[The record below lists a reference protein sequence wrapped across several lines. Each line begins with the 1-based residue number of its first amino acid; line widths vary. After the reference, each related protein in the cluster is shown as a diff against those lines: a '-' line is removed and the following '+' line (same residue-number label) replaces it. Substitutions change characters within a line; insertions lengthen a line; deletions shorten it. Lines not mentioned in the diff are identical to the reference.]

1 MHKLLVFDLDG
12 TLAQRAKGI
21 GYKDIQKLKELE
33 KSGYRIAIC
42 SGKPTYYLCG
52 FARQLELENPILIGE
67 NGGSFQF
74 GVALPPKKYY
84 KYPYSKRA
92 GMQLAQLRKLIDEKC
107 GEYSCW
113 YQPNE
118 IELTPFPQDAQTFE
132 IIQKIIDSGEICLD
146 ELLVYRHK
154 DCFDMIPK
162 NINKANGVALL
173 AEREDINRDEI
184 IAFGDEINDIPMLGL
199 ADISVLIGDNYNLGC
214 ETDYRFGTIS
224 EALDFILKEKL

>member
-12 TLAQRAKGI
+12 TLAQRARGI
-21 GYKDIQKLKELE
+21 SYEDTQKLKELE

-52 FARQLELENPILIGE
+52 FVRQLELENPILIGE
-67 NGGSFQF
+67 NGGCFQF

-84 KYPYSKRA
+84 KYPCSDRA
-92 GMQLAQLRKLIDEKC
+92 MEQIRILKACIDEKC
-107 GEYSCW
+107 GERNW

-118 IELTPFPQDAQTFE
+118 IELTPFPQDAESFE
-132 IIQKIIDSGEICLD
+132 IIQQIIDSGEVCLD

-154 DCFDMIPK
+154 DCYDMIPK

-173 AEREDINRDEI
+173 AEREGIDRADI
-184 IAFGDEINDIPMLGL
+184 IAFGDEVNDVPMLEY
-199 ADISVLIGDNYNLGC
+199 ADISVGIGSNLNC
-214 ETDYRFGTIS
+214 ETDYRFDTIS
-224 EALDFILKEKL
+224 EALDFILEKHL